1 MKERRILVVEDDA
14 TLREALLLNLDLE
27 GYKAVGTASAEE
39 ALGLPL
45 ADFDLVLLDVMLE
58 GQSGFALA
66 RQMKSEPRTSHV
78 PIIFCTARDNEDDMV
93 RGLTLGADDYIYKPY
108 TLRNVLTRV
117 ATVLRRV
124 EAQEEAA
131 HAPAKGISIDKN
143 GRRCLLDGVD
153 AQLVRKELE
162 ILELLMEKPGHVFTR
177 DEILDRVWSEETVVL
192 ERTVDVHIR
201 RIRSKLGKYGASIV
215 TRPGYGYYYVEQDL

>member
-1 MKERRILVVEDDA
+1 MVEDDA
-14 TLREALLLNLDLE
+14 TLRETLLLNLELE

-58 GQSGFALA
+58 GQSGFTLA
-66 RQMKSEPRTSHV
+66 RQMKSDPRTSHV

-108 TLRNVLTRV
+108 TLRNVLARV

-124 EAQEEAA
+124 EAQAAAA
-131 HAPAKGISIDKN
+131 HAPAKGVTIDKN
-143 GRRCLLDGVD
+143 GRRCLLDGED

-162 ILELLMEKPGHVFTR
+162 ILELLMEQPGHVYTR
-177 DEILDRVWSEETVVL
+177 DEILDRVWHDDAIVL

-201 RIRSKLGKYGASIV
+201 RIRSKLGKYGSSIV
-215 TRPGYGYYYVEQDL
+215 TRPGYGYLYHEKEP

>member
-1 MKERRILVVEDDA
+1 MVVEDDA
-14 TLREALLLNLDLE
+14 TLRETLLLNLELE
-27 GYKAVGTASAEE
+27 GYKAVGVASAEE

-45 ADFDLVLLDVMLE
+45 ADFHLVLLDVMLE

-66 RQMKSEPRTSHV
+66 RQMKSQPRTSHV

-108 TLRNVLTRV
+108 TLRNVLARV

-131 HAPAKGISIDKN
+131 QAPAKGISIDKN
-143 GRRCLLDGVD
+143 GRRCLLDGED

-177 DEILDRVWSEETVVL
+177 DEILDRVWSDEAIVL

-201 RIRSKLGKYGASIV
+201 RIRSKLGKYGKHIV
-215 TRPGYGYYYVEQDL
+215 TRPGYGYYYVEHEL